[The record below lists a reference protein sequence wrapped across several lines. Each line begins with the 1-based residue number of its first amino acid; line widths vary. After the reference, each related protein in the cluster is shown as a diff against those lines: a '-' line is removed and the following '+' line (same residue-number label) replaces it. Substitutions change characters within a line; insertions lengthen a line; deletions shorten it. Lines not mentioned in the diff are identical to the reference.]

1 MGIVTG
7 LREFRGVVI
16 VALDGCDALRVR
28 RTHFEKRPLAE
39 GEAVDPQAYE
49 DSVAAIQL
57 ADAYEAAL
65 TSLDSRAR
73 TAREL
78 ERALLN
84 KGYVRPAVEAAVE
97 RLRENRLIDDA
108 RIAGRIAESSADKP
122 VGVYALRRKLKAKGI
137 SDEDAD
143 AALEAFDDDQQ
154 QAAARRAAEKLLKR
168 YEGLPRR
175 EARAKLSQALA
186 RRGFGWD
193 SVRAAVDAL
202 LSDDS
207 FD

>member
-1 MGIVTG
+1 M
-7 LREFRGVVI
+7 
-16 VALDGCDALRVR
+16 
-28 RTHFEKRPLAE
+28 
-39 GEAVDPQAYE
+39 
-49 DSVAAIQL
+49 
-57 ADAYEAAL
+57 
-65 TSLDSRAR
+65 
-73 TAREL
+73 
-78 ERALLN
+78 
-84 KGYVRPAVEAAVE
+84 
-97 RLRENRLIDDA
+97 
-108 RIAGRIAESSADKP
+108 
-122 VGVYALRRKLKAKGI
+122 GVYALRRKLKAKGI

>member
-1 MGIVTG
+1 MRIVTG

-65 TSLDSRAR
+65 TALDSRAR

>member
-65 TSLDSRAR
+65 TALDSRAR

-175 EARAKLSQALA
+175 EARAKLAQALA

>member
-1 MGIVTG
+1 MRIVTG

-65 TSLDSRAR
+65 TALDSRAR

-143 AALEAFDDDQQ
+143 AALEAFDDNQQ

>member
-39 GEAVDPQAYE
+39 GDAVDPQAYE

>member
-1 MGIVTG
+1 MRIVTG

>member
-28 RTHFEKRPLAE
+28 RMHFEKRPLAE

-49 DSVAAIQL
+49 DSIAAIQL

-65 TSLDSRAR
+65 TALDSRAR

-108 RIAGRIAESSADKP
+108 RIAGRIAESSAGKP

-193 SVRAAVDAL
+193 SVRASVDAL

>member
-28 RTHFEKRPLAE
+28 RMHFEKRPLAE

-65 TSLDSRAR
+65 TALDSRAR